1 MSTES
6 GILPRVSRGTSLHE
20 HAVSESDSTARS
32 CLYNQPAN
40 VHVCTTNQQTFM
52 SVQPISKRSCL
63 YNQPA
68 NVHVCT
74 TNQQTFMS
82 AQPIS
87 KRSCLYNQSANVHV
101 CTTNQQTFM
110 SVQPTSKQ
118 PYHSYMIVYISNIKD
133 VKEPTEIC
141 FRRIRTSHL
150 TSTQKCGFATPTTS
164 KECYQTRPKNNK
176 RSE

>member
-1 MSTES
+1 MTVRQVAVQPSTDRGGSVSTES

-20 HAVSESDSTARS
+20 HAVSESDSTA
-32 CLYNQPAN
+32 
-40 VHVCTTNQQTFM
+40 
-52 SVQPISKRSCL
+52 
-63 YNQPA
+63 
-68 NVHVCT
+68 
-74 TNQQTFMS
+74 
-82 AQPIS
+82 
-87 KRSCLYNQSANVHV
+87 RSCLYNQSANVHV

-141 FRRIRTSHL
+141 FRQIRTSHL